1 MDGHEDELVHVDLS
15 NMLFGHRRQRVR
27 DIRMAGPYLIQ
38 VGEEEMILEVSIQR
52 GGSLWGE
59 LCVTEEDENGQFD
72 VATDDRYVFRPVTRL
87 PGTVLASLKAA

>member
-1 MDGHEDELVHVDLS
+1 MDGAEDELIEVDLS
-15 NMLFGHRRQRVR
+15 NLFFGHRRQKVR
-27 DIRMAGPYLIQ
+27 EIQIAGPYLIQ

-52 GGSLWGE
+52 GGQLWGE
-59 LCVTEEDENGQFD
+59 LCVTHEDEHGQFD